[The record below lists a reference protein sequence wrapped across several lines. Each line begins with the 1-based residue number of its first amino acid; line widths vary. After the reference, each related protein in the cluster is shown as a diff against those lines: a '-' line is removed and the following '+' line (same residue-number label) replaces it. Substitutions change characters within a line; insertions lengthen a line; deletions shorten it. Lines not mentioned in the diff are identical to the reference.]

1 MRSDEPPK
9 AGRPQAIKYKGQIVA
24 GRANHG
30 TLIRE
35 DITLFH
41 SFQQLS
47 LLRHGSL
54 KDYFFKL
61 TRLPSRALNLEVRTE
76 IQKHFQL
83 CWAVG
88 KARAADIPGL
98 LP

>member
-47 LLRHGSL
+47 LFRHG
-54 KDYFFKL
+54 